1 MIRLAVAASDA
12 LIVDVDKQRSAT
24 SWWRSREV
32 EMPALAT
39 ATTSGVEE
47 AIGHHQARNSPTDEP
62 MIMAGQADS
71 EAKLHYSVEMINY
84 RQCTLF
90 PTTAKPL
97 RALSAYSR
105 SPVKSFGVFQNRNRY
120 AARKAA

>member
-1 MIRLAVAASDA
+1 
-12 LIVDVDKQRSAT
+12 
-24 SWWRSREV
+24 
-32 EMPALAT
+32 MPALAT

-62 MIMAGQADS
+62 MIMAGQANS
-71 EAKLHYSVEMINY
+71 EAKLKLHYSVEMINY

-90 PTTAKPL
+90 PTTEKPL

-120 AARKAA
+120 AARKAT

>member
-47 AIGHHQARNSPTDEP
+47 AIGTTRRDPVPGQEFADPLGGMIGQPRQHIGEP
-62 MIMAGQADS
+62 G
-71 EAKLHYSVEMINY
+71 
-84 RQCTLF
+84 
-90 PTTAKPL
+90 L
-97 RALSAYSR
+97 RIDAVQLGA
-105 SPVKSFGVFQNRNRY
+105 FD
-120 AARKAA
+120 